1 MSYLFYGINS
11 AVKYARD
18 GYSKELSDFLSKKP
32 HLINQKNKNGN
43 SILHIACWKGN
54 CDMVLML
61 LMRGADVNVLDSKG
75 YTPLLVAIEFGH
87 DKLAISL
94 LERGAK
100 INIGNEALCLPLHV
114 AALSGCKNMVIPLL
128 EWGAD
133 IDAIETVRD
142 GVEFLY
148 APNLLLTFFVY
159 DRICVLIS
167 IFCFLNFLIFK
178 NGCTPLLCALRNK
191 HSDVAIILIDKGADI
206 TAKDRVC

>member
-61 LMRGADVNVLDSKG
+61 LMRGADVNILDSKG

-87 DKLAISL
+87 DKLATSL
-94 LERGAK
+94 LERGAN
-100 INIGNEALCLPLHV
+100 INIGNEVLCLPLHV

-133 IDAIETVRD
+133 IDATETVRD

-148 APNLLLTFFVY
+148 APNLLFIL
-159 DRICVLIS
+159 
-167 IFCFLNFLIFK
+167 CFSSMIAFMF
-178 NGCTPLLCALRNK
+178 
-191 HSDVAIILIDKGADI
+191 SS
-206 TAKDRVC
+206 